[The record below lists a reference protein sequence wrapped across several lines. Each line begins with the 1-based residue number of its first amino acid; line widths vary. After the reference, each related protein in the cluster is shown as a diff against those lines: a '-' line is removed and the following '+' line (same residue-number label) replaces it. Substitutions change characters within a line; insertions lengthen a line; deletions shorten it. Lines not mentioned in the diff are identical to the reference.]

1 MSFPRFLEPLVLI
14 TGMID
19 DKIHDELHPSVVHL
33 GDETVD
39 VGERAELRMDRLI
52 VGNVVAV
59 VDEWGSVDR
68 RQPDSILHVSLKSS

>member
-19 DKIHDELHPSVVHL
+19 DKIHDKLHPSVVHL